1 MRITLS
7 TKNFTKKPKGELF
20 NLTYSL
26 QDITPIELYEKI
38 IEGYCYQGHYD
49 YQGTFT
55 FKGIGAKTQ
64 HYIGSWV
71 VSIDIDH
78 FDDDM
83 ETYLKS
89 LQVKPTF
96 AYETFSNKK
105 NDYCFRLCYC
115 FNEEIIGKESYSRTY
130 EAICDRNGIKFY
142 DKRATS
148 PYQYFNGTK
157 KTANHVWYGVTF
169 GLSDW
174 GVHNNIIRNET
185 FNKDKNLDGKGY
197 FSEELVKDLESMHYN
212 EIVTKYQGVYRNKQ
226 SSPIPKVS
234 DDVKI
239 IPLPKDFY
247 EIVRP
252 WERGSSGTRNN
263 IIRNETFGE
272 KGYIR
277 KLKNGEHRRLKLFY
291 NLCIRRLI
299 IHDLTLDE
307 LLYAACYEMNFFIDN
322 PIEDEENYISKRQ
335 VMSIVLSAYRTNL
348 DDFHYKRP
356 RESMV
361 NYRYCQ
367 KYGVSKQQ
375 IASQIANEKKT
386 QIKKNK
392 QELFFEM
399 YDDNKTIKENIA
411 NFTETTGIKVGLST
425 VKRWKS
431 ERGTHNNI
439 IRNETT
445 KNYAYPTFEDTDNGM
460 VNEDFFVNYLFEK
473 DFEYEY
479 TRRT

>member
-26 QDITPIELYEKI
+26 EEITPIELYNKI

-89 LQVKPTF
+89 LQLKPTF

-130 EAICDRNGIKFY
+130 EAICERNGIKFY

-169 GLSDW
+169 GLSDFS
-174 GVHNNIIRNET
+174 VVNNIIGNGTLPARGD
-185 FNKDKNLDGKGY
+185 NKDCIVNNIIGFGT
-197 FSEELVKDLESMHYN
+197 FSEQLVKDIWELGCCE
-212 EIVTKYQGVYRNKQ
+212 VVAKYMNVYRHRQASNR
-226 SSPIPKVS
+226 PRVS
-234 DDVKI
+234 DDT
-239 IPLPKDFY
+239 PLIDLTKNFY
-247 EIVRP
+247 EIKRIWKRGEDGKCHIVR
-252 WERGSSGTRNN
+252 
-263 IIRNETFGE
+263 IV
-272 KGYIR
+272 
-277 KLKNGEHRRLKLFY
+277 NGQHRRTTLY
-291 NLCIRRLI
+291 NNLCIRRLI
-299 IHDLTLDE
+299 IPNLTLDE
-307 LLYAACYEMNFFIDN
+307 LLYAVCWEMAFYIDN
-322 PIEDEENYISKRQ
+322 TDENDRITLKEMTTIAYNAYHANLNDFNY
-335 VMSIVLSAYRTNL
+335 VA
-348 DDFHYKRP
+348 P
-356 RESMV
+356 RKSMV
-361 NYRYCQ
+361 NYKYCM
-367 KYGVSKQQ
+367 KYGLTKQQVVSKF
-375 IASQIANEKKT
+375 ANQRKTEIKEEKK
-386 QIKKNK
+386 KV
-392 QELFFEM
+392 FFEL
-399 YDDNKTIKENIA
+399 YNEDLTIKENIEY
-411 NFTETTGIKVGLST
+411 FEEKTGIKVSERT
-425 VKRWKS
+425 VKRWKK
-431 ERGTHNNI
+431 ERSDNNI
-439 IRNETT
+439 IGNGTFT
-445 KNYAYPTFEDTDNGM
+445 YPTFEDTENGM
-460 VNEDFFVNYLFEK
+460 VNEDFFVNYLLEK